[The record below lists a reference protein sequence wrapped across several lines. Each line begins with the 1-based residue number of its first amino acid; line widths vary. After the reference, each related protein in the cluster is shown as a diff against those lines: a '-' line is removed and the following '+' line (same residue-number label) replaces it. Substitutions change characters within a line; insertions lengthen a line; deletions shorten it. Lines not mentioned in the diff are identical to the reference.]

1 MCALA
6 GGRDGTG
13 GPLEPAHEAQEEPE
27 LTKLD
32 REIEKI
38 RSDIRWQIC
47 HIRDLKAKGHSEH
60 LSVLVLRLLRRT
72 LDEERRYRQLLLSMA
87 AH

>member
-1 MCALA
+1 MGQAP
-6 GGRDGTG
+6 RQTG
-13 GPLEPAHEAQEEPE
+13 GAPEPVYEAQEEPE
-27 LTKLD
+27 LAKLD

-47 HIRDLKAKGHSEH
+47 HIRDLKAKGYSEH

-72 LDEERRYRQLLLSMA
+72 LGEERRYRRLLLSMA
-87 AH
+87 AR